1 MWRVKNHIES
11 VSKKVKI
18 HVINDFYFLIFC
30 FLVINVNIKL
40 QSKDVWRSIWIMESA
55 QEEVKFPCSQC
66 KKKNKQKRSLKT
78 HIDSAHENIMYA
90 SIKLP
95 KKEKR
100 RNWYIL
106 KRSMRKSIIL
116 VISNQQ
122 STSTQSSCRD
132 RFGGFSFF
140 PREDFANTLL
150 HRDLQQPLL
159 PHTQLMLRRL
169 RRGRGIFSIFTLNL
183 DLCHKYITDKSK
195 QAYWIYIY
203 KNDMF
208 SFNYWHFKVSWQ
220 EV

>member
-1 MWRVKNHIES
+1 
-11 VSKKVKI
+11 
-18 HVINDFYFLIFC
+18 
-30 FLVINVNIKL
+30 
-40 QSKDVWRSIWIMESA
+40 
-55 QEEVKFPCSQC
+55 
-66 KKKNKQKRSLKT
+66 
-78 HIDSAHENIMYA
+78 MYA

-100 RNWYIL
+100 RNWHIL

-132 RFGGFSFF
+132 KFGGFSFF

-159 PHTQLMLRRL
+159 PYTQLMLRRF

-183 DLCHKYITDKSK
+183 DLCHKATSLLSLNWHIESIYIRMTCFLLIIGISKFHDRKSK
-195 QAYWIYIY
+195 ETHWIIPW
-203 KNDMF
+203 KIACHQSMI
-208 SFNYWHFKVSWQ
+208 
-220 EV
+220 